1 MLDKITKDEV
11 KTIIA
16 SYQKDIEEFS
26 CQNQHYVEACGLYCP
41 VTSKWSIDMSGKLN
55 SCCTK
60 DCPKYVQTGTQ
71 KRAEQMLALF
81 DKIKVDTIDQIL
93 QYIEDNPTANNG
105 DLIMMLMEAKE
116 VSYVKEATDEVC

>member
-11 KTIIA
+11 KTIIT
-16 SYQKDIEEFS
+16 SYQKDVKEFS

-41 VTSKWSIDMSGKLN
+41 ETSKWSIDMSGKLN

-81 DKIKVDTIDQIL
+81 DKIKIDTIDQIL
-93 QYIEDNPTANNG
+93 KYIEENPTANNG
-105 DLIMMLMEAKE
+105 DLVMMLMEAKE
-116 VSYVKEATDEVC
+116 VSYVAESTEIC

>member
-1 MLDKITKDEV
+1 
-11 KTIIA
+11 
-16 SYQKDIEEFS
+16 
-26 CQNQHYVEACGLYCP
+26 
-41 VTSKWSIDMSGKLN
+41 MSGKLN